1 MTIKMPKMIGTMR
14 LVFLRQ
20 LIRLPVRLLKSP
32 RGEKERR
39 AKLARLVPDNDVDY
53 AHDRAEKRAYLNRAR
68 AFADPLDPK
77 FNTLKAS
84 ILHEFLVLD
93 QAEGT
98 PNPDTFLAFIRL
110 PRPSPLARTSWL
122 DQAPLESRVAP
133 DSEDYLDCHL
143 PPVPA
148 DDRLVREYLEHF
160 LATVASSAPFVGLF
174 GTVWGIYHA
183 LIAIGMS
190 GQGTLDKVAGPVG
203 EALIMTGIGLA
214 VAIPA
219 AVAYNHFARAN
230 RSTLSQLNSF
240 AYDVF
245 AFLSTG
251 VKTSPMLTD
260 ARATS
265 EKVIAMARAQG
276 HGGNETVLPGH
287 PGLAV
292 R

>member
-1 MTIKMPKMIGTMR
+1 MENPLGFAHFLTHADTIARIVLGLMLIASIGTWYLIVTKGLQGLRMR
-14 LVFLRQ
+14 RKSNAFLGAFWEAPNLEAVASRIREQGAAEPFSHLVHHGFTAIEQQNRCKNGCECTTAGLVNTGN
-20 LIRLPVRLLKSP
+20 LDDLLT
-32 RGEKERR
+32 R
-39 AKLARLVPDNDVDY
+39 AL
-53 AHDRAEKRAYLNRAR
+53 KRAI
-68 AFADPLDPK
+68 DED
-77 FNTLKAS
+77 KAS
-84 ILHEFLVLD
+84 LEFG
-93 QAEGT
+93 QT
-98 PNPDTFLAFIRL
+98 
-110 PRPSPLARTSWL
+110 
-122 DQAPLESRVAP
+122 
-133 DSEDYLDCHL
+133 
-143 PPVPA
+143 
-148 DDRLVREYLEHF
+148 F

-214 VAIPA
+214 AAIPA

-230 RSTLSQLNSF
+230 RSTLSQLNAF

-276 HGGNETVLPGH
+276 HSGNETLLPGH
-287 PGLAV
+287 PGIAV